1 MGKKI
6 ISVLLILVMAISV
19 VLFAVSCNSDKQET
33 TTSKTDQVDTTN
45 VTTEATTSKE
55 TVQTTEEQ
63 TTEEQTTE
71 EVTTELTGREK
82 MPGHEDVDFGGLTF
96 LIASNDNGA
105 GDDDWDDA
113 SEWWVETIT
122 NNAVNDAVYER
133 NQVMHN
139 LYNCTIEVDSGGWAN
154 GFSADIASGGGK
166 YIGGTMLVNRKN
178 QASSSYYNLLKLD
191 FNFDEEWWNQDYI
204 NCFSY
209 NGKLFTMAG
218 DWSWHMMNATWII
231 YFNKDVYE
239 SKFAGTDIY
248 QLVRDKK
255 WTWDVMLNMM
265 EQIKNDVN
273 GDSAYTFSDGADADI
288 VGMVTSEQTIQGWY
302 YSAGLNTTT
311 KSSSDYRT
319 SVYVNSII
327 NDKNTDVVN
336 KMIELCNSESYIQ
349 TGYSNVPV
357 ALKNKTTLF
366 GSEVLDVLRRMST
379 SEDLRVGVLPMPMYE
394 EGQGRYYCYSQ
405 PRGIS
410 ILVVPTAYKNLDVI
424 SQFYTLFAYHSSKLV
439 LPAYL
444 NTYKYS
450 YTSDEESAE
459 IVSLILDSVSFDFS
473 NITEL
478 QGCRDFLAY
487 IATIIS
493 NKKNQVVAAANRYTS
508 TLNGSMKEY
517 TDKVDAIDDNY

>member
-1 MGKKI
+1 MSKRI
-6 ISVLLILVMAISV
+6 IAVLLTLVMAVSV
-19 VLFAVSCNSDKQET
+19 VLFAVSCNPSTDNETTKKDETVET
-33 TTSKTDQVDTTN
+33 TTTASSTETT
-45 VTTEATTSKE
+45 AKE
-55 TVQTTEEQ
+55 TVL

-71 EVTTELTGREK
+71 EVSTELTGREK
-82 MPGHEDVDFGGLTF
+82 MPGHEDIDFGGLTF

-113 SEWWVETIT
+113 SEWWVESIT
-122 NNAVNDAVYER
+122 NNAVNDAVFDR
-133 NQVMHN
+133 NEVMHS
-139 LYNCTIEVDSGGWAN
+139 LYNCTIEVDAGGWAN
-154 GFSADIASGGGK
+154 GFSADVASGGGR

-178 QASSSYYNLLKLD
+178 HASSNYYNLLKLD
-191 FNFDEEWWNQDYI
+191 FNFDEEWWNHDYI
-204 NCFSY
+204 NAFSY

-248 QLVRDKK
+248 QLVREKK

-265 EQIKNDVN
+265 DQIKNDVN

-302 YSAGLNTTT
+302 YSAGLNTTS
-311 KSSSDYRT
+311 KSSSDYKT
-319 SVYVNSII
+319 SNYVVSMV
-327 NDKNTDVVN
+327 DDRNTDVVN
-336 KMIELCNSESYIQ
+336 KMITLVNSEAYIQ

-366 GSEVLDVLRRMST
+366 GGEVLDVLRRMST
-379 SEDLRVGVLPMPMYE
+379 SEDLRVGVLPMPLYE
-394 EGQGRYYCYSQ
+394 EGQSRYYCYSQ

-410 ILVVPTAYKNLDVI
+410 ILVVPTSYKNLDVI
-424 SQFYTLFAYHSSKLV
+424 SQFYTLFAYHSTKLV
-439 LPAYL
+439 YPAYL

-459 IVSLILDSVSFDFS
+459 IVDLILNSVSFDFS

-478 QGCRDFLAY
+478 QGCRDFLGY
-487 IATIIS
+487 IATIMS
-493 NKKNQVVAAANRYTS
+493 TKKNQVVAAANRYSS
-508 TLNGSMKEY
+508 TLEGSLKDY
-517 TDKVDAIDDNY
+517 TDKVDAIDDSY